1 MRYTAKAY
9 AKTNLFLDVVS
20 KRDDGYH
27 DIDSVMQS
35 LSVYDLVT
43 LELSDSGISVEC
55 DNEELDG
62 TENIAYR
69 ACEIFLDFAEL
80 DCGVKVYIKKN
91 IPIAA
96 GLGGGSADAA
106 AVLILL
112 NFASGKNYPVSEL
125 VPIAASLG
133 ADVPFFLIGG
143 TVKAN
148 GIGEILT
155 KLPDT
160 RLSFVLLKQH
170 SKQST
175 GAMYRLLDSI
185 EERPHGDLNGF
196 IESISCGSS
205 VIATGIFNSFE
216 TCWDMDMLSAPL
228 KAFSPLKIFLSGS
241 GPTVCALFRDDFEAK
256 ACAKALC
263 DEGVKAFAVSSVPF
277 GIEIV

>member
-20 KRDDGYH
+20 KRADGYH

-35 LSVYDLVT
+35 LSIYDLVS
-43 LELSDSGISVEC
+43 LELTDSGISVLC
-55 DNEELDG
+55 DDAKLAGDD
-62 TENIAYR
+62 NIAFR
-69 ACEIFLDFAEL
+69 ACESFLKFAGI
-80 DCGVKVYIKKN
+80 DCGVKVYIQKN
-91 IPIAA
+91 IPVSA

-106 AVLILL
+106 AVLVLL
-112 NFASGKNYPVSEL
+112 NIATGKSFPVSNL

-155 KLPDT
+155 RLPDAD
-160 RLSFVLLKQH
+160 LNLVLIKQH

-175 GAMYRLLDSI
+175 GAMYKLLDSF
-185 EERPHGDLNGF
+185 EERPHGDFEGF
-196 IESISCGSS
+196 IENISCDPFTISR
-205 VIATGIFNSFE
+205 GIFNSFE
-216 TCWDMDMLSAPL
+216 ACWDMEKLSEPFGS
-228 KAFSPLKIFLSGS
+228 FSPLKTFLSGS
-241 GPTVCALFRDDFEAK
+241 GPTVCALFQNPSDAD
-256 ACAKALC
+256 ACAKALG
-263 DEGVKAFAVSSVPF
+263 DDGIKAFSVSSVPF